1 MIEGHSSLTS
11 PVDVSLG
18 NGVSNMYN
26 SINSTIS
33 KSVSSVSYFDMDQ
46 RNFSFVRICLW
57 NHS

>member
-33 KSVSSVSYFDMDQ
+33 KSVSSVNPLILLVFGVIII
-46 RNFSFVRICLW
+46 F
-57 NHS
+57 